1 MNDKKMT
8 ISQFARLHDVNKRT
22 LHYYD
27 EIGLFS
33 PNTKSENGYRL
44 YDFRQ
49 NIDFEYIQMLK
60 ELRMRI
66 DEIRAY
72 QCHPNADALLSIL
85 TQKQTEVE
93 AAIRKLK
100 ETQNVLESL
109 KRRLSFCDQLLHSTI
124 EVRTLPAMRL
134 CVLPFHYDQNDIEQ
148 VYALAKEN
156 WSSAQI
162 RMGMG
167 EYIRVDKIMARDWQT
182 YDGIYSIALDDA
194 PDHECVSLPEGP
206 YVFACHKGDWNELPS
221 FYERILSF
229 VKANR
234 LTLGTNA
241 YEFGLNEFAI
251 ASMDEYMT
259 CIFIPILHEKNHD

>member
-33 PNTKSENGYRL
+33 PHTKSENGYRL

-72 QCHPNADALLSIL
+72 QRHPNADALLSIL

-100 ETQNVLESL
+100 ETQNVLA
-109 KRRLSFCDQLLHSTI
+109 I
-124 EVRTLPAMRL
+124 
-134 CVLPFHYDQNDIEQ
+134 
-148 VYALAKEN
+148 LAH
-156 WSSAQI
+156 
-162 RMGMG
+162 
-167 EYIRVDKIMARDWQT
+167 
-182 YDGIYSIALDDA
+182 L
-194 PDHECVSLPEGP
+194 
-206 YVFACHKGDWNELPS
+206 
-221 FYERILSF
+221 
-229 VKANR
+229 
-234 LTLGTNA
+234 
-241 YEFGLNEFAI
+241 
-251 ASMDEYMT
+251 
-259 CIFIPILHEKNHD
+259 